1 MKFITRLAMLLS
13 FFVMVQS
20 AWAASNN
27 VYVDQIGDGSNINF
41 TQTGQGNNI
50 GDSSTHAGI
59 TGNNNQVTVE
69 QIGSQNVA
77 VLNVNGSGNVILS
90 NTAGNNNNTNIQAV
104 SSSAAITDTVNG
116 NTNVVNHTVDG
127 TGSSTVNINSDN
139 NTVNVTNTST
149 SAMGA
154 ESLVNISGGGG
165 NTVGIV
171 QDGAAGSNGHVAELS
186 ITGATNNI
194 NIQQGGNVDSTVK
207 ATVNGSGNT
216 LSVNSNYSGLGVS
229 H

>member
-1 MKFITRLAMLLS
+1 MNFITRLAMFLS

-20 AWAASNN
+20 TWAASNN
-27 VYVDQIGDGSNINF
+27 VYVDQIGDGSNINL

-50 GDSSTHAGI
+50 GDSSTHTGI

-69 QIGSQNVA
+69 QIGNQNTA
-77 VLNVNGSGNVILS
+77 ALTVNGAGNTIS
-90 NTAGNNNNTNIQAV
+90 STTTGNNNTTSIQANMTGGT
-104 SSSAAITDTVNG
+104 ITDTVNG

-127 TGSSTVNINSDN
+127 TGVSTVSVNSDN
-139 NTVNVTNTST
+139 NTVNITNTST

-194 NIQQGGNVDSTVK
+194 NIQQGGNVDSTIK
-207 ATVNGSGNT
+207 ATINGSGNT
-216 LSVNSNYSGLGVS
+216 LSVNSNYSGLGIT

>member
-1 MKFITRLAMLLS
+1 MNFITRLAMFLS

-20 AWAASNN
+20 TWAASNN
-27 VYVDQIGDGSNINF
+27 VYVDQIGDGSNINL

-50 GDSSTHAGI
+50 GDSSTHAGF

-69 QIGSQNVA
+69 QIGNQNTA
-77 VLNVNGSGNVILS
+77 ALTVNGAGNTIS
-90 NTAGNNNNTNIQAV
+90 STTTGNNNTASIQANMTGGT
-104 SSSAAITDTVNG
+104 ITDTVNG
-116 NTNVVNHTVDG
+116 NGNVVNHTVDG
-127 TGSSTVNINSDN
+127 TGVSTVSVNSDN
-139 NTVNVTNTST
+139 NTVNITNTST

-194 NIQQGGNVDSTVK
+194 NIQQGGNVDSTIK
-207 ATVNGSGNT
+207 ATINGSGNT
-216 LSVNSNYSGLGVS
+216 LSVNSNYSGLGIT

>member
-1 MKFITRLAMLLS
+1 MNFITRLAMFLS

-20 AWAASNN
+20 TWAASNN
-27 VYVDQIGDGSNINF
+27 VYVDQIGDGSNINL

-50 GDSSTHAGI
+50 GDSSTHTGI

-69 QIGSQNVA
+69 QIGNQNTA
-77 VLNVNGSGNVILS
+77 ALTVNGAGNTIS
-90 NTAGNNNNTNIQAV
+90 STTTGNNNTTSIQANMTGGT
-104 SSSAAITDTVNG
+104 ITDTVNG

-127 TGSSTVNINSDN
+127 TGVSTVSVNSDN
-139 NTVNVTNTST
+139 NTVNITNTST

-194 NIQQGGNVDSTVK
+194 NIQQGGNVDSTIK
-207 ATVNGSGNT
+207 ATINGSGNT
-216 LSVNSNYSGLGVS
+216 LSVNSNYSGLGIA